1 MLWFRL
7 ENYRYS
13 FLYEVI
19 LKDYVDIC
27 KLMLDYG
34 SDVNERIE
42 SYVMLVML
50 VCGIEGLKNRR

>member
-27 KLMLDYG
+27 KLMLDYR

>member
-1 MLWFRL
+1 M
-7 ENYRYS
+7 
-13 FLYEVI
+13 
-19 LKDYVDIC
+19 
-27 KLMLDYG
+27 MLDYG